1 MNTLISA
8 DNTWVL
14 MSIMVLVV
22 AFSIW
27 MEQTYAWASKISGA
41 IIALIC
47 ALLLTNLKIIPAS
60 APIFDDVVWGF
71 AVPMAI
77 PLLLLQVNLSKIWKE
92 TGRMLGIFLIGA
104 LGTVAGAVLGVLILG
119 KFIPNLPYVAAMMTG
134 SYIGGG
140 VNFTALADAFH
151 VDQTLIS
158 AATVADNLNM
168 AIYFMILIAFA
179 GNAWLRKHY
188 PHPHIDHVLANGTNA
203 EEGKTLAAKYW
214 GRKEI
219 SLRDIAIDFAFSII
233 VVTISKA
240 IAGVLS
246 TAIPTG
252 NWFLNMLNTFFGS
265 QYVWITT
272 VAMLFAT
279 VLPEKAEAM
288 HGAQELGTYLIYLF
302 FFVIGVPASIPLIIQ
317 QAPLLLVFCLLMV
330 IVNMLFC
337 FIGGKLIG
345 GSLEEIILA
354 SNANIGGPT
363 TAAGMAI
370 AQGWN
375 KLVGPC
381 MLVGT
386 FGYVVGTYL
395 GIVVGSLLIG

>member
-1 MNTLISA
+1 MTTLISA

-41 IIALIC
+41 LIALIC

-77 PLLLLQVNLSKIWKE
+77 PLLLLQVNLTKIWKE

-104 LGTVAGAVLGVLILG
+104 IGTVAGAVLGVVVLG
-119 KFIPNLPYVAAMMTG
+119 KFIPQLPYAAAMMTG

-158 AATVADNLNM
+158 ATTVADNLNM
-168 AIYFMILIAFA
+168 AIYFVILIAFA

-188 PHPHIDHVLANGTNA
+188 PHPHIEHVLANGTDA

-219 SLRDIAIDFAFSII
+219 SLRDIAIDFAFSVI
-233 VVTISKA
+233 VVTISKL
-240 IAGVLS
+240 IAGAL
-246 TAIPTG
+246 ADLIPTG

-272 VAMLFAT
+272 VAMAFAT
-279 VLPEKAEAM
+279 LFPKKAEAM

-302 FFVIGVPASIPLIIQ
+302 FFVIGVPASIPLILQ

-345 GSLEEIILA
+345 ASLEEIILA

-386 FGYVVGTYL
+386 FGYVIGTYL
-395 GIVVGSLLIG
+395 GIVVGSLMIG

>member
-1 MNTLISA
+1 MTSLIGPG
-8 DNTWVL
+8 NTWL
-14 MSIMVLVV
+14 LLSITCVTI
-22 AFSIW
+22 AGAIW
-27 MEQTYAWASKISGA
+27 LEQKYAWASRISGA
-41 IIALIC
+41 VIC
-47 ALLLTNLKIIPAS
+47 LLSAVLLVNLGVIPS
-60 APIFDDVVWGF
+60 HAPLFDDIIWGY
-71 AVPMAI
+71 AVPVAI
-77 PLLLLQVNLSKIWKE
+77 PLLLLQANMARIWQQ
-92 TGRMLGIFLIGA
+92 TGRMLFIFLIGA
-104 LGTVAGAVLGVLILG
+104 VGTLCGAVLGYEILG
-119 KFIPNLPYVAAMMTG
+119 SHIPGLAKVAAMMTG

-179 GNAWLRKHY
+179 GSAWLRKHY
-188 PHPHIDHVLANGTNA
+188 PHPHIDHVLAHGTDA

-345 GSLEEIILA
+345 GSLEEITLA

-395 GIVVGSLLIG
+395 GIVVGSLMIG